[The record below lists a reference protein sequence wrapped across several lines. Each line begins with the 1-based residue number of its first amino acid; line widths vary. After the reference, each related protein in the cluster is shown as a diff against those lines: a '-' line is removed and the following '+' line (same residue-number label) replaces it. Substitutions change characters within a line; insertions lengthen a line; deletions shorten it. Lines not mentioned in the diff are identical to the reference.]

1 MSAFGR
7 WDEQRF
13 REVAG
18 ICSRS
23 QSTWSEHLAPGAL
36 NSPAGQQAK
45 TWWTMT
51 VNAYSEKCSRPLPG
65 QRVQR
70 EVFQNPP
77 DNACSEKC
85 SQTHPWTMRAARS
98 IPDPSLDNACSEK
111 CSRPLPSGFFCL
123 WIGKPRQDQLV
134 SKECWS
140 EKCEVDNFQEWV
152 NIWEAE
158 RDRDR
163 YWDTEKKIKGKE
175 SRGEGRHLCKNGA
188 SPKDPSPT
196 PAHWPWQGAAGQTT
210 VTGEVFVVTRKEAK
224 RDLGLK
230 PRAGSPGTHSGP
242 LFSL

>member
-1 MSAFGR
+1 MNRGSERLQEFAQGHKALGVNT
-7 WDEQRF
+7 WPLGHLIHQQASKQRPD
-13 REVAG
+13 G
-18 ICSRS
+18 QW
-23 QSTWSEHLAPGAL
+23 QSTH
-36 NSPAGQQAK
+36 
-45 TWWTMT
+45 T
-51 VNAYSEKCSRPLPG
+51 
-65 QRVQR
+65 
-70 EVFQNPP
+70 
-77 DNACSEKC
+77 
-85 SQTHPWTMRAARS
+85 ARS
-98 IPDPSLDNACSEK
+98 VPDPSLDNVCSEKCSRTLPGQRMQREVFWDPSLDNVCSEK